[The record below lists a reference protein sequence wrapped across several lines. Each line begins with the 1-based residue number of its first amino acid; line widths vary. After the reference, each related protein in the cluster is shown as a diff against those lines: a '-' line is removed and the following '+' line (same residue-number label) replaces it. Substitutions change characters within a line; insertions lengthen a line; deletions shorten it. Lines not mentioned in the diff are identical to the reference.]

1 MPMRCLL
8 GSGLLLICQ
17 FLPLGGSASGQQW
30 TRFRGPNG
38 SGEAAPA
45 DIPTTWT
52 DRDYKWRIEL
62 AGEGHSSPVLWGDR
76 LYVTAADDNATQQV
90 YCLDAGNGQVV
101 WRRQFACKVC
111 PKNTLNSF
119 ATSTPAV
126 DRDRLYV
133 AWATPECYI
142 LVALGREDGREVW
155 RRDFGPF
162 VGEHGFGA
170 SPIVYEELVIVPN
183 DQDGRSSVIAVDSAS
198 GKTRWTIPRRS
209 RKAAYSSPILY
220 TPPGGRPQLI
230 LSSWSHGLSS
240 LDPQTGAVNW
250 ELGVLDHRVVGSPL
264 LAAGLIFAACGEGG
278 GGKRMVA
285 VRPGDPDKKVQAAV
299 AYPIEGKLPY
309 AVTPV
314 ARGNLLFLWGDQGI
328 VTCLD
333 APTGKRLWQE
343 RVPGRF
349 FGSPVRVGDR
359 LYAISREGKVI
370 VLAAAAEYK
379 LLGQTD
385 LGEPSQ
391 STPAVA
397 GGVLYLRTR
406 SHVMALPGR

>member
-1 MPMRCLL
+1 MRWLL
-8 GSGLLLICQ
+8 GSGLLLMCLL
-17 FLPLGGSASGQQW
+17 LPLGGSASGQQW

-38 SGEAAPA
+38 SGAAAPA
-45 DIPTTWT
+45 GIPTTWT

-101 WRRQFACKVC
+101 WRRQLVCKVC

-126 DRDRLYV
+126 DCDRLYL

-170 SPIVYEELVIVPN
+170 SPIVYEDLVIVPN
-183 DQDGRSSVIAVDSAS
+183 DQDGPSSVIAVDRAN
-198 GKTRWTIPRRS
+198 GKTRWTTPRKS
-209 RKAAYSSPILY
+209 RKAGYSTPILY
-220 TPPGGRPQLI
+220 TPLDGRPQLI

-240 LDPQTGAVNW
+240 LDPQTGAVRW
-250 ELGVLDHRVVGSPL
+250 ELGVLDHRTVGSPL

-278 GGKRMVA
+278 GGKKMVA

-309 AVTPV
+309 VVTPV
-314 ARGNLLFLWGDQGI
+314 AHGNLLFLWGDQGI

-349 FGSPVRVGDR
+349 FGSPVCVGDR
-359 LYAISREGKVI
+359 LYAISRGGKVV
-370 VLAAAAEYK
+370 VLASAEQYK
-379 LLGQTD
+379 LLGLSD

-397 GGVLYLRTR
+397 GGVMYLRTR
-406 SHVMALPGR
+406 SHVMALAGR

>member
-1 MPMRCLL
+1 MRRLL
-8 GSGLLLICQ
+8 AYGLLLICL
-17 FLPLGGSASGQQW
+17 LPPGGAVSGQEW

-52 DRDYKWRIEL
+52 QRDYKWRTEL
-62 AGEGHSSPVLWGDR
+62 AGEGHSSPVLWGNR
-76 LYVTAADDNATQQV
+76 LYVTAADDDATQRV
-90 YCLDAGNGQVV
+90 YCLDAGNGQVA
-101 WRRQFACKVC
+101 WRTQFPLKVC

-126 DRDRLYV
+126 DHERLYV
-133 AWATPECYI
+133 AWATRECYI
-142 LVALGREDGREVW
+142 LVALRREDGREAW

-162 VGEHGFGA
+162 EAEHGFGA
-170 SPIVYEELVIVPN
+170 SPIVYEDLVIVPD

-198 GKTRWTIPRRS
+198 GKTRWIAPRRS
-209 RKAAYSSPILY
+209 RKAAYSTPILY
-220 TPPGGRPQLI
+220 TPPAGPPQLI
-230 LSSWSHGLSS
+230 LTSWAHGISS
-240 LDPQTGAVNW
+240 LDPRTGAICW
-250 ELGVLDHRVVGSPL
+250 ELGVLDYRTVGSPVV
-264 LAAGLIFAACGEGG
+264 AAGLIFAACGEGG
-278 GGKRMVA
+278 GGKQMVA
-285 VRPGDPDKKVQAAV
+285 VRSGDRDKKVEAAV
-299 AYPIEGKLPY
+299 AYPIQGKLPY
-309 AVTPV
+309 VVTPV

-343 RVPGRF
+343 RVPGKF

-359 LYAISREGKVI
+359 LYAISREGKVV
-370 VLAAAAEYK
+370 VLAAADQYT
-379 LLGQTD
+379 LLGVSD

-397 GGVLYLRTR
+397 GGVMYLRTK
-406 SHVMALPGR
+406 SHVMAIGGR